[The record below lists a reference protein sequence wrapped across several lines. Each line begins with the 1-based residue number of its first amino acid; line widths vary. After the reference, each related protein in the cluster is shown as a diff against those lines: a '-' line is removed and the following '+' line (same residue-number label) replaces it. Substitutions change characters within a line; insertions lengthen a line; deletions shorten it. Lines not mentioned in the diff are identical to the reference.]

1 MAGSKTCPQQQLQ
14 LQQHLERC
22 HLWVKRRHYQAAE
35 AQPGTLVRPVF
46 GDGHEVGTGAVWE
59 FASGAAA
66 PAGAESADKLR
77 AGEGQTDGG
86 VNSGAPVTLEPVVSV
101 VPVTGG
107 WKGSPRM
114 CTVRVP
120 PQAKW
125 QRWREPGRSEA
136 PPETNLLEPP
146 V

>member
-1 MAGSKTCPQQQLQ
+1 MAGSITS
-14 LQQHLERC
+14 LQQHLQRR
-22 HLWVKRRHYQAAE
+22 HLWVKRRHYRAAE
-35 AQPGTLVRPVF
+35 AQPGTPARPVF
-46 GDGHEVGTGAVWE
+46 GAGHEVGTGAVWE

-66 PAGAESADKLR
+66 PAGAESADRSR

-86 VNSGAPVTLEPVVSV
+86 VNSGAPVAFEPVVTV
-101 VPVTGG
+101 VPRTGG
-107 WKGSPRM
+107 WKGSLRM
-114 CTVRVP
+114 CTVRAL

>member
-1 MAGSKTCPQQQLQ
+1 MAGSKTSPQQQLQ
-14 LQQHLERC
+14 QHLQWG
-22 HLWVKRRHYQAAE
+22 HLWVKRRHYRAAE
-35 AQPGTLVRPVF
+35 VQRWTPARPVF
-46 GDGHEVGTGAVWE
+46 GAGHEVGTGAVWE

-66 PAGAESADKLR
+66 HAGAESEDRSR

-86 VNSGAPVTLEPVVSV
+86 VNSGGPVALEPALSV
-101 VPVTGG
+101 VQRNGG
-107 WKGSPRM
+107 WKGSLRL
-114 CTVRVP
+114 CTVRAL

-125 QRWREPGRSEA
+125 QQWREPGKSEA